1 MSECVTISIC
11 YNICI
16 LLIIIII
23 IIKREK
29 NKKKTKKNKQN
40 KKKYYFCYGIIGRGG
55 ILVVGEMRHKKP
67 S

>member
-23 IIKREK
+23 NIKREK
-29 NKKKTKKNKQN
+29 KKKE
-40 KKKYYFCYGIIGRGG
+40 KKKYFFCYGIIGRGG